1 MANAYN
7 TNNIRG
13 LEGNE
18 NAQPRILAHDALDLG
33 DNGIIEQRIP
43 NTDTIGCTL
52 YVGGTFDTIAVT
64 LEGSKEPI
72 YFRGITAG
80 SFLPILIVS
89 VEGVFDENEE
99 PVTSFKKGELVAL
112 Y

>member
-1 MANAYN
+1 MPATYN
-7 TNNIRG
+7 TQNIRG

-33 DNGIIEQRIP
+33 SEGIIEQRIP

-52 YVGGTFDTIAVT
+52 YVGGTFDTIVVR

-72 YFRGITAG
+72 SFRGITAG

-89 VEGVFDENEE
+89 VEAVLNQEGEPFEVFN
-99 PVTSFKKGELVAL
+99 KGELVAL

>member
-1 MANAYN
+1 MANVYD

-33 DNGIIEQRIP
+33 ADGIFEQRIP
-43 NTDTIGCTL
+43 KTDTMGCTL
-52 YVGGTFDTIAVT
+52 YVGGTFDTIVVT
-64 LEGSKEPI
+64 LEGSKEPT
-72 YFRGITAG
+72 YFRGVTAG
-80 SFLPILIVS
+80 SFLPILIIS

-99 PVTSFKKGELVAL
+99 PITEFRKGELVAL